1 MKFGTTQTSRIDSGS
16 NRNNASRKLGS
27 SFQNA
32 HSTLAKISR
41 RRISAACARVGAL
54 ESGFTVEPCATINS
68 VPFGLRSTL
77 TILPQRTRRAQRS
90 GSPNSLRD
98 LWASVVNLWF
108 VKFRTYKNTDLRVSE
123 VGFGLWTIST
133 GWWGNFTEGEAI
145 ALMHK
150 AFDLGIT
157 LFDAADTYGN
167 GLSEELIAKAFPN
180 QRDEIVIAT
189 KVGYDFVH
197 HGEARGR
204 GQREIP
210 QDSSPEAITRATEAA
225 LKRLKTDRI
234 DLLQLH
240 NIRMEQVS
248 DDALWK
254 TLEKLKAEGKVRYYG
269 IALGPAIGWLYEG
282 VNSICER
289 DLTSVQHIYNML
301 EQHPW
306 RAFHDA
312 ATDAGKNT
320 MFLIRVTHSS
330 GMLEGKYTSET
341 KFPPTD
347 HRSHRPRSWL
357 LNGVKKV
364 DQLRLL
370 ENAERTLGQ
379 AALQW
384 LLADDRVASTLPNIY
399 NEEQLVEFAKAPDTA
414 PLTSDDMVKIEELYS
429 ANFGLEEEPPKFKG
443 TMELPKETAAV

>member
-1 MKFGTTQTSRIDSGS
+1 M
-16 NRNNASRKLGS
+16 
-27 SFQNA
+27 
-32 HSTLAKISR
+32 
-41 RRISAACARVGAL
+41 
-54 ESGFTVEPCATINS
+54 
-68 VPFGLRSTL
+68 
-77 TILPQRTRRAQRS
+77 
-90 GSPNSLRD
+90 
-98 LWASVVNLWF
+98 
-108 VKFRTYKNTDLRVSE
+108 KFRTYKNTDLKVSQ

-167 GLSEELIAKAFPN
+167 GLSEELIGKAFAK
-180 QRDEIVIAT
+180 QRDQIVIAT

-210 QDSSPEAITRATEAA
+210 QDFSPEAIERATDAA

-240 NIRMEQVS
+240 NIRMEQIYN
-248 DDALWK
+248 DALWK
-254 TLEKLKAEGKVRYYG
+254 SLEKLKASGKVRYYG

-282 VNSICER
+282 VNCIRER
-289 DLTSVQHIYNML
+289 DVTSIQHIYNML
-301 EQHPW
+301 EQHPG
-306 RAFHDA
+306 RAMQDV
-312 ATDAGKNT
+312 ATEVGKDT

-330 GMLEGKYTSET
+330 GMLEGKYTVDT
-341 KFPPTD
+341 VFPPND

-357 LNGVKKV
+357 LNGIKKIEK
-364 DQLRLL
+364 LRFL
-370 ENAERTLGQ
+370 ENSNRTLGQ

-384 LLADDRVASTLPNIY
+384 LLADNRVASTLPNIY
-399 NEEQLVEFAKAPDTA
+399 NEEQLVEFAKAPDCP
-414 PLTSDDMVKIEELYS
+414 PLTADDLAKIDNLYTE
-429 ANFGLEEEPPKFKG
+429 NFGVEEEPMKFKG
-443 TMELPKETAAV
+443 TMELPKETAAAV